1 MNPIYFLSCEWQI
14 RCLFS
19 LAGHSSDIDTV
30 LIDISKNL
38 WNLLGNESLLKTR
51 GGIPSG
57 PLALSVL
64 KTLDNWLPSTSALA
78 LGSVNTSF
86 PTLWSWTSVP
96 SFLSFLMWP
105 ENLGVLVYGVVEKD
119 EFLECV
125 IVSWLIWT
133 HSNQTA
139 FQISSPCCITFA
151 FSWSVSS
158 NCGETRVA
166 YGMRYLCGMQESI
179 MPVSLCWNMFHF
191 ASTDSF
197 FPTSKSVANSCSSL
211 FIRVVCVLFLM

>member
-1 MNPIYFLSCEWQI
+1 MNPIYFLSCERQI

-51 GGIPSG
+51 GGIPFG

-64 KTLDNWLPSTSALA
+64 KTLDNWLFSTSALA

-86 PTLWSWTSVP
+86 PTLRSWTSVP

-105 ENLGVLVYGVVEKD
+105 ENLGVLVYGVVEKIRKITVSGPINVLGMCNC
-119 EFLECV
+119 FLANLNSFQSDCLSDFFALLCNLCFFLVCLLKLRRNQGSLWHEVLVRYAGIHYASKPLLKHVPLCIHGFV
-125 IVSWLIWT
+125 LPYFEVS
-133 HSNQTA
+133 
-139 FQISSPCCITFA
+139 C
-151 FSWSVSS
+151 
-158 NCGETRVA
+158 
-166 YGMRYLCGMQESI
+166 
-179 MPVSLCWNMFHF
+179 
-191 ASTDSF
+191 
-197 FPTSKSVANSCSSL
+197 K
-211 FIRVVCVLFLM
+211 FL